1 MTFTACEKDAADL
14 FATEPVAPVMDA
26 HADVLLTEN
35 SQTEN
40 ISFTWKAARNLEGD
54 VLYTLYATSEAQ
66 QIQLTKTTNL
76 YYTASKETLRMQL
89 VEGLNAEPNSNFSVK
104 LFVLA
109 DNGVYELISEAIT
122 INVFAWGDYVPAVV
136 SLSSAAQQGIV
147 LSEDQTENVELISWE
162 AARFEY
168 GTSPRYKV
176 EIQYGDGARATL
188 ADGIADTK
196 FSIAPATLNAQLI
209 ALGCTKEAENEVKL
223 IVTSTLEG
231 EGAPVLE
238 SAAVSF
244 TVKPYTPSY
253 PEFVML
259 CGDFGGHN
267 WSPTSNL
274 PILKG
279 DANTGVYH
287 GLVSYYGA
295 TWGMKVIYTHP
306 KSQETVW
313 VGGTSEDGVNYA
325 IGSTVGD
332 NVAPEEGSY
341 VVYVDLAKGTMTLG
355 KIESIGLIGSAT
367 ELGWDG
373 QTNFTYNAETGA
385 MELKGMTL
393 GEGAY
398 KIRVN
403 DNWGN
408 PWEDPKAYNMGG
420 SPDALVF
427 GGADIA
433 SEPGVYDVTL
443 NLSTS
448 DNNKLSF
455 VKTGDVVIEDPMT
468 KNYGLVGT
476 INEWGGT
483 PDIAMTLVEGEE
495 CVVAKAVEMPADN
508 QFKVRVDSD
517 WAENYGAAGDTEPA
531 AVTVGQK
538 ISLVAGGKNMTVA
551 AGSYDIYY
559 FPKSKEFLVLAA
571 GAELPKSSYGLVGT
585 INSWGGTPDPEFV
598 AVEGSVYSVVKNV
611 TVTADDQFKVR
622 FANAWDENY
631 GGAGDVEPF
640 ALTAGTATTL
650 VANGKNM
657 SIAAGA
663 YDFYFNVETKEFLA
677 LATGSAVPTPKDVYS
692 MAGSFN
698 SWGDTDMTDEDSD
711 GMYELMGVTLEANA
725 EFKFKKNHSW
735 ADPDCFG
742 GDGTAVTIGA
752 AITLVQPGSNIVVA
766 TAGKYD
772 VYLNPAELKAYVMP
786 EGQKPG
792 SNVEPT
798 PTPTP
803 GAALVWD
810 SPVWEQFY
818 TTYGGDNVEQD
829 VDLGNGLK
837 FIAGGSK
844 CKFGGSAGAYRIQ
857 LGGTGNATKCTLQ
870 LTVTGSGTLEVDMQ
884 SSNTSTDRFLAVSID
899 QTEVTPADGLLAPMG
914 ERKVHTVDCSA
925 AKAGS
930 VINMYSKNS
939 GINVFVVKWTPAGAS
954 TPTPDPVALATPVVT
969 LDPASVEAG
978 QEKAVAVAWATVE
991 NAASYDVVFN
1001 GAAAVNVATN
1011 AYTIDAA
1018 TVKALVKGEYKVS
1031 VVAKPAADATA
1042 YLASAAGEATLTVT
1056 APAAVPLEWGD
1067 AVFKNFFETLSGG
1080 DKNTE
1085 IKEDVDFG
1093 NGLKFIAGGGKCKFG
1108 VDGGMHRMQYGGSGS
1123 FEKQTMAL
1131 TVTGPGTLELK
1142 IRSSNSSE
1150 ERYLGVWVDQVANYT
1165 DPGLKGPVSGEEPVV
1180 HTIDCSTAKAGSVIN
1195 FHCLGSGINLYDV
1208 KWTPKQ

>member
-14 FATEPVAPVMDA
+14 FATDPVPPVMDT

-35 SQTEN
+35 AQIEN
-40 ISFTWKAARNLEGD
+40 VTFTWKSARNMEGD
-54 VLYTLYATSEAQ
+54 VLYTLYATSESQ
-66 QIQLTKTTNL
+66 QIQLTTTTNL

-89 VEGLNAEPNSNFSVK
+89 VEGLNAEPNSSFKVT
-104 LFVLA
+104 LFVVA
-109 DNGVYELISEAIT
+109 ENGVQKVLSEPIV

-136 SLSSAAQQGIV
+136 EIPSAVADGLV
-147 LSEDQTENVELISWE
+147 LTEDATANIQLLTWE
-162 AARFEY
+162 PARFEY

-176 EIQYGDGARATL
+176 EMQYGDGARVTL
-188 ADGIADTK
+188 ADGLADTQ
-196 FSIAPATLNAQLI
+196 FSIAPSTLNAQLI
-209 ALGCTKEAENEVKL
+209 ALGCPKETESEVKL

-231 EGAPVLE
+231 EGAPTLE
-238 SAAVSF
+238 SAAV
-244 TVKPYTPSY
+244 TVKVTPYTPSY

-259 CGDFGGHN
+259 CGDFGGHG
-267 WSPTSNL
+267 WSTTSNL

-279 DANTGVYH
+279 DANTGEYH

-295 TWGMKVIYTHP
+295 EYGMKVIYTHP
-306 KSQETVW
+306 KSLETIW
-313 VGGTSEDGVNYA
+313 VGATSEDGVSYTLGAN
-325 IGSTVGD
+325 D
-332 NVAPEEGSY
+332 NIAPEEGSY
-341 VVYVDLAKGTMTLG
+341 VVYVNLAKNVMTLG

-367 ELGWDG
+367 EKGWDG

-385 MELKGMTL
+385 MELKAVTL

-398 KIRVN
+398 KVRVN

-408 PWEDPKAYNMGG
+408 PWEDPKAYNLGG
-420 SPDALVF
+420 KADDMTF

-433 SEPGVYDVTL
+433 SEPGVYDITL
-443 NLSTS
+443 NLSTG
-448 DNNKLSF
+448 DNYKLQF
-455 VKTGDVVIEDPMT
+455 EKTGDVVIIDPLT

-483 PDIAMTLVEGEE
+483 PDIKMILAEGEE
-495 CVVAKAVEMPADN
+495 YVVAKGVEMPADN
-508 QFKVRVDSD
+508 QFKIRVDSD
-517 WAENYGAAGDTEPA
+517 WAENYGAAGETEPV
-531 AVTVGQK
+531 AVTVGSK
-538 ISLVAGGKNMTVA
+538 STLVAGGKNMTIA

-559 FPKSKEFLVLAA
+559 FPKSKEFIAVTA

-585 INSWGGTPDPEFV
+585 INNWGGTPDPEFV

-631 GGAGDVEPF
+631 GGAGNTEPY

-677 LATGSAVPTPKDVYS
+677 LAAGSALPTPKDVYS
-692 MAGSFN
+692 IAGSFN
-698 SWGDTDMTDEDSD
+698 SWGDTDMTDVDLD
-711 GMYELMGVTLEANA
+711 GMYELMGVALEANA

-742 GDGTAVTIGA
+742 GDGTVVKIGEV
-752 AITLVQPGSNIVVA
+752 ITLVQPGSNIKVE
-766 TAGKYD
+766 TAGTYD
-772 VYLNPAELKAYVMP
+772 IYLLPTELKAYVMP
-786 EGQKPG
+786 QGQKPG
-792 SNVEPT
+792 SSVEPT
-798 PTPTP
+798 PTP
-803 GAALVWD
+803 GATLVWD
-810 SPVWEQFY
+810 SPIFEQFY
-818 TTYGGDNVEQD
+818 NTLGGDNVTTD
-829 VDLGNGLK
+829 VDLGNGLT

-857 LGGTGNATKCTLQ
+857 LGGSGNLTKCTLQ
-870 LTVTGSGTLEVDMQ
+870 LPVTGPGTLEVDIQ
-884 SSNTSTDRFLAVSID
+884 SSGDAARYLEVAVD
-899 QTEVTPADGLLAPMG
+899 GTAVTPAEGLEGPDKTAS
-914 ERKVHTVDCSA
+914 RKVHTVDCSM

-930 VINMYSKNS
+930 VINIYSKGS
-939 GINVFVVKWTPAGAS
+939 AINVYVIKWTPGGAS
-954 TPTPDPVALATPVVT
+954 TPAPQPVALATPVVT

-978 QEKAVAVAWATVE
+978 QEKAVAVAWAAVE

-1018 TVKALVKGEYKVS
+1018 TVKALTKGEYKVS
-1031 VVAKPAADATA
+1031 VVAKPATDATA

-1056 APAAVPLEWGD
+1056 APAAVPLEWGSS
-1067 AVFKNFFETLSGG
+1067 VFEQFYNTLGG
-1080 DKNTE
+1080 DNVTT
-1085 IKEDVDFG
+1085 DVDLG
-1093 NGLKFIAGGGKCKFG
+1093 NGLTFIAGGSKCKFG
-1108 VDGGMHRMQYGGSGS
+1108 QNDGAYRIQLGGSGNTG
-1123 FEKQTMAL
+1123 KCTLQL
-1131 TVTGPGTLELK
+1131 PVTGPGTLEVD
-1142 IRSSNSSE
+1142 IQSSGDTA
-1150 ERYLGVWVDQVANYT
+1150 RYLEVAVDGTAVTPAE
-1165 DPGLKGPVSGEEPVV
+1165 GLEGPDKTAGRKA
-1180 HTIDCSTAKAGSVIN
+1180 HTVDCSTAKAGSVIN
-1195 FHCLGSGINLYDV
+1195 IYSKGSAINVFVV

>member
-1 MTFTACEKDAADL
+1 MKIFRYLTALAAAALTFTACEKDAADL

-109 DNGVYELISEAIT
+109 DNGVYELISDAIT

-136 SLSSAAQQGIV
+136 SLSTAAQQGIV

-209 ALGCTKEAENEVKL
+209 ALGCQKDADNEVKL

-267 WSPTSNL
+267 WSTTSNL

-306 KSQETVW
+306 KTQETVW
-313 VGGTSEDGVNYA
+313 VGGTSEDGVYYTV
-325 IGSTVGD
+325 GSTVGD
-332 NVAPEEGSY
+332 NIAPEEGSY
-341 VVYVDLAKGTMTLG
+341 VVYVDLAKGTMSLG

-385 MELKGMTL
+385 MELKAVTL

-420 SPDALVF
+420 SADELVF

-455 VKTGDVVIEDPMT
+455 VKTGDVVIEDPMDAAYSIIGGFPST
-468 KNYGLVGT
+468 PNWESDYVELEKGEDVFTAKNVEIPEGTPFKIRKDHDWTVSFGLPDGVSALTVGAKAKVDGSAN
-476 INEWGGT
+476 IVLSAGGT
-483 PDIAMTLVEGEE
+483 FDVYFYPKTKECAIVNAGETE
-495 CVVAKAVEMPADN
+495 PSSAAYAVIGAFNGWDLATQAPMETANNGYVVAKNLNITGVNIPDNGFKIKENVDNWNNSWGSGTVLELGVATEVAHNGNNMGLAAEGAYDVYFNPTELKVIVVAAGADDPTATPVVTSEQIEVGLIGLGGDWN
-508 QFKVRVDSD
+508 NDVKMTQQADGSYYAENVAIKASDIFKVR
-517 WAENYGAAGDTEPA
+517 
-531 AVTVGQK
+531 K
-538 ISLVAGGKNMTVA
+538 VA
-551 AGSYDIYY
+551 AWDDK
-559 FPKSKEFLVLAA
+559 FNW
-571 GAELPKSSYGLVGT
+571 GL
-585 INSWGGTPDPEFV
+585 
-598 AVEGSVYSVVKNV
+598 
-611 TVTADDQFKVR
+611 
-622 FANAWDENY
+622 
-631 GGAGDVEPF
+631 
-640 ALTAGTATTL
+640 
-650 VANGKNM
+650 
-657 SIAAGA
+657 
-663 YDFYFNVETKEFLA
+663 
-677 LATGSAVPTPKDVYS
+677 
-692 MAGSFN
+692 
-698 SWGDTDMTDEDSD
+698 
-711 GMYELMGVTLEANA
+711 
-725 EFKFKKNHSW
+725 
-735 ADPDCFG
+735 
-742 GDGTAVTIGA
+742 
-752 AITLVQPGSNIVVA
+752 A
-766 TAGKYD
+766 TAGVVADGVQTDLICGGGSQNISVAADGNYNITFYPTLDGTKV
-772 VYLNPAELKAYVMP
+772 VYNSAAKI
-786 EGQKPG
+786 K
-792 SNVEPT
+792 VEKVQSST
-798 PTPTP
+798 PTT

-810 SPVWEQFY
+810 SPIWEQFY
-818 TTYGGDNVEQD
+818 TTLGGDNVTT
-829 VDLGNGLK
+829 DLDFGNGLT
-837 FIAGGSK
+837 FVAGGSK
-844 CKFGGSAGAYRIQ
+844 CKFGKGGDAYRIQ
-857 LGGTGNATKCTLQ
+857 LGGSGSVTKCTLQ
-870 LTVTGSGTLEVDMQ
+870 LTVTGPGTLEVDMQ
-884 SSNTSTDRFLAVSID
+884 SSNTSTDRFLAVSVD

-930 VINMYSKNS
+930 VINLYSKGS
-939 GINVFVVKWTPAGAS
+939 GINVFVVKWTP
-954 TPTPDPVALATPVVT
+954 
-969 LDPASVEAG
+969 
-978 QEKAVAVAWATVE
+978 
-991 NAASYDVVFN
+991 
-1001 GAAAVNVATN
+1001 
-1011 AYTIDAA
+1011 
-1018 TVKALVKGEYKVS
+1018 
-1031 VVAKPAADATA
+1031 
-1042 YLASAAGEATLTVT
+1042 
-1056 APAAVPLEWGD
+1056 
-1067 AVFKNFFETLSGG
+1067 
-1080 DKNTE
+1080 
-1085 IKEDVDFG
+1085 
-1093 NGLKFIAGGGKCKFG
+1093 
-1108 VDGGMHRMQYGGSGS
+1108 
-1123 FEKQTMAL
+1123 KQ
-1131 TVTGPGTLELK
+1131 
-1142 IRSSNSSE
+1142 
-1150 ERYLGVWVDQVANYT
+1150 
-1165 DPGLKGPVSGEEPVV
+1165 
-1180 HTIDCSTAKAGSVIN
+1180 
-1195 FHCLGSGINLYDV
+1195 
-1208 KWTPKQ
+1208 